1 MADLRASNL
10 PSVVPRTVPR
20 VIMVTGASRGIGRAI
35 ALALAAQGH
44 SLILTARS
52 VDGGAKFS
60 GTSMNDPLTGIDL
73 TGSVADVAQ
82 ACQALGS
89 RAIAVPMDLTVES
102 SVLEAAETALSEFGV
117 VDTLVSNAIYQGPG
131 VNDWLQDLPIE
142 NLRRVIE
149 GDAISPMIM
158 LKKFLPGMLT
168 SERGVFI
175 HLTSGAASLVPKKPA
190 GEGGWGVAYA
200 MAKGAAHRIAG
211 VMHAEYS
218 PQGLR
223 AYSLNPG
230 HVTTEVMA
238 LRAQREGRE
247 VTGNGPEDVAV
258 AAQWLIDGSTE
269 AAELS
274 GQEVVSRDVIQRLR
288 SS

>member
-82 ACQALGS
+82 ACQVLGS
-89 RAIAVPMDLTVES
+89 RVIAVPMDLTVES

-149 GDAISPMIM
+149 GDAIAPMIM

-258 AAQWLIDGSTE
+258 TAQWLIDGSSE
-269 AAELS
+269 AVELS

>member
-1 MADLRASNL
+1 MADLRANKL
-10 PSVVPRTVPR
+10 VSVVPSVVPR

-35 ALALAAQGH
+35 ALSLAAQGH

-60 GTSMNDPLTGIDL
+60 GTSLNDPLAGMDL
-73 TGSVADVAQ
+73 SGSVAAVAE

-89 RAIAVPMDLTVES
+89 RTIAVPMDLTVES
-102 SVLEAAETALSEFGV
+102 SVLEAAEAALSEFGV

-142 NLRRVIE
+142 NLRKVIE

-218 PQGLR
+218 SQGLR

-238 LRAQREGRE
+238 LRAQSEGRE

-258 AAQWLIDGSTE
+258 TAQWLIEGSAE
-269 AAELS
+269 ASELS
-274 GQEVVSRDVIQRLR
+274 GQEIVSRDVIQRLR

>member
-1 MADLRASNL
+1 MADLRANKL
-10 PSVVPRTVPR
+10 ASVVPRVVPR
-20 VIMVTGASRGIGRAI
+20 VVMVTGASRGIGRAI
-35 ALALAAQGH
+35 ALSLAEQGH

-60 GTSMNDPLTGIDL
+60 GTSLNDPLTGMEL
-73 TGSVADVAQ
+73 SGSVAEVAKD
-82 ACQALGS
+82 CQALGA
-89 RAIAVPMDLTVES
+89 RAIAVAMDLTDES
-102 SVLEAAETALSEFGV
+102 SVVHATQIALAEFGV
-117 VDTLVSNAIYQGPG
+117 VDTLISNAIYQGPG
-131 VNDWLQDLPIE
+131 VNDWLRDLPIE
-142 NLRRVIE
+142 NLRKVID
-149 GDAISPMIM
+149 GDAIAPMIL
-158 LKKFLPGMLT
+158 LKSFLPGML
-168 SERGVFI
+168 SSGRGVFV

-238 LRAQREGRE
+238 SRAQGEGRE

-258 AAQWLIDGSTE
+258 TAQWLIDGSAE
-269 AAELS
+269 AVELS

>member
-1 MADLRASNL
+1 MADLRANNL
-10 PSVVPRTVPR
+10 ASIVPSVAPR

-60 GTSMNDPLTGIDL
+60 GTSLNDPLTGIEL

-142 NLRRVIE
+142 NLRKVIE
-149 GDAISPMIM
+149 GDAIAPMIM
-158 LKKFLPGMLT
+158 LRKFLPGMLT

>member
-1 MADLRASNL
+1 MADLRANKL
-10 PSVVPRTVPR
+10 ASVVPRVVPR
-20 VIMVTGASRGIGRAI
+20 VVMVTGASRGIGRAI
-35 ALALAAQGH
+35 ALSLAEQGH

-60 GTSMNDPLTGIDL
+60 GTSLNDPLTGMEL
-73 TGSVADVAQ
+73 SGSVAEVAKD
-82 ACQALGS
+82 CQALGA
-89 RAIAVPMDLTVES
+89 RAIAVAMDLTDES
-102 SVLEAAETALSEFGV
+102 SVVHATQIALAEFGV
-117 VDTLVSNAIYQGPG
+117 VDTLISNAIYQGPG
-131 VNDWLQDLPIE
+131 VNDWLRDLPIE
-142 NLRRVIE
+142 NLRKVID
-149 GDAISPMIM
+149 GDAIAPMIL
-158 LKKFLPGMLT
+158 LKSFLPGML
-168 SERGVFI
+168 SSGRGVFV

-258 AAQWLIDGSTE
+258 TAQWLIDGSAE
-269 AAELS
+269 AVELS

>member
-1 MADLRASNL
+1 MADLRANKFA
-10 PSVVPRTVPR
+10 SVVPRVVPR
-20 VIMVTGASRGIGRAI
+20 VVMVTGASRGIGRAI

-60 GTSMNDPLTGIDL
+60 GTSLNDPLTGMEL
-73 TGSVADVAQ
+73 SGSVADVAQ

-102 SVLEAAETALSEFGV
+102 SVIKAADKALSEFGV

-131 VNDWLQDLPIE
+131 VNDWLQDLPIDS
-142 NLRRVIE
+142 LRRVIE
-149 GDAISPMIM
+149 GDAIAPMIL

-230 HVTTEVMA
+230 HVLTEVMA

-247 VTGNGPEDVAV
+247 VTGHQPDDVAT
-258 AAQWLIDGSTE
+258 ATRWLIEGSDE
-269 AAELS
+269 AVALS

-288 SS
+288 NS

>member
-1 MADLRASNL
+1 MADLRANNL
-10 PSVVPRTVPR
+10 ASIVPSVVPR

-60 GTSMNDPLTGIDL
+60 GTSLNDPLTGIEL

-131 VNDWLQDLPIE
+131 VNDWLQDLPVE

>member
-1 MADLRASNL
+1 
-10 PSVVPRTVPR
+10 
-20 VIMVTGASRGIGRAI
+20 MVTGASRGIGRAI

-60 GTSMNDPLTGIDL
+60 GTSMNDPLTGIEL

-149 GDAISPMIM
+149 GDAIAPMIM

-258 AAQWLIDGSTE
+258 TAQWLIDGSTE

>member
-1 MADLRASNL
+1 MSNSVADARSQ
-10 PSVVPRTVPR
+10 VVPRTVPR
-20 VIMVTGASRGIGRAI
+20 TVMVTGASRGIGRAI
-35 ALALAAQGH
+35 ALSLAEQGH

-52 VDGGAKFS
+52 VDGGVKFS
-60 GTSMNDPLTGIDL
+60 GTSLNDPLAGVEL
-73 TGSVADVAQ
+73 SGSVADVAKN
-82 ACQALGS
+82 CQALGA
-89 RAIAVPMDLTVES
+89 RAIAIAMDLTDES
-102 SVLEAAETALSEFGV
+102 SVVRAAQTALAEFGV
-117 VDTLVSNAIYQGPG
+117 VDTLISNAIYQGPG

-142 NLRRVIE
+142 NLRKVIE
-149 GDAISPMIM
+149 GDAIAPMIL
-158 LKKFLPGMLT
+158 LKSFLPGMLG
-168 SERGVFI
+168 SQQGVFI

-211 VMHAEYS
+211 VVHAEYS
-218 PQGLR
+218 SQGLR

-247 VTGNGPEDVAV
+247 VTGHQPDDVAT
-258 AAQWLIDGSTE
+258 ATRWLIEGSDE
-269 AAELS
+269 AVALS

-288 SS
+288 NS

>member
-1 MADLRASNL
+1 MADLRANKLASVA
-10 PSVVPRTVPR
+10 PRVVPRV
-20 VIMVTGASRGIGRAI
+20 VMVTGASRGIGRAI
-35 ALALAAQGH
+35 ALSLAEQGH

-60 GTSMNDPLTGIDL
+60 GTSLNDPLTGMEL
-73 TGSVADVAQ
+73 SGSVAEVAKD
-82 ACQALGS
+82 CQALGT
-89 RAIAVPMDLTVES
+89 RAIAVAMDLTDES
-102 SVLEAAETALSEFGV
+102 SVVHATQIALAEFGV
-117 VDTLVSNAIYQGPG
+117 VDTLISNAIYQGPG

-142 NLRRVIE
+142 NLRKVID
-149 GDAISPMIM
+149 GDAIAPMIL
-158 LKKFLPGMLT
+158 LKSFLPGML
-168 SERGVFI
+168 SSGRGVFV

-258 AAQWLIDGSTE
+258 AAQWLIDGSAE
-269 AAELS
+269 AVELS
-274 GQEVVSRDVIQRLR
+274 GQEVVSRDVVQRLR

>member
-10 PSVVPRTVPR
+10 ASVVPRTVPR

-60 GTSMNDPLTGIDL
+60 GTSMNDPLTGIEL

>member
-73 TGSVADVAQ
+73 SGSVADVAQ

-149 GDAISPMIM
+149 GDAIAPMIM

>member
-10 PSVVPRTVPR
+10 ASVVPRTVPR

-60 GTSMNDPLTGIDL
+60 GTSMNDPLTGMEL
-73 TGSVADVAQ
+73 SGSVADVAQ

-149 GDAISPMIM
+149 GDAIAPMIM

>member
-60 GTSMNDPLTGIDL
+60 GTSLNDPLTGIEL

-149 GDAISPMIM
+149 GDAIAPMIM

>member
-1 MADLRASNL
+1 MADLRANNL
-10 PSVVPRTVPR
+10 ASVVPRTVPR

>member
-1 MADLRASNL
+1 MSNSVVDDR
-10 PSVVPRTVPR
+10 PSVVPRT
-20 VIMVTGASRGIGRAI
+20 IMVTGASRGIGRAI
-35 ALALAAQGH
+35 ALSLAEQGH

-60 GTSMNDPLTGIDL
+60 GTSLNDPLAGAEL
-73 TGSVADVAQ
+73 SGSVAEVAKT
-82 ACQALGS
+82 CQALGV
-89 RAIAVPMDLTVES
+89 RAIAVAMDLTDES
-102 SVLEAAETALSEFGV
+102 SVLHAAEIALSEFGV

-142 NLRRVIE
+142 NLRKVIE
-149 GDAISPMIM
+149 GDAIAPMIM
-158 LKKFLPGMLT
+158 LKSFLPGMLT

-218 PQGLR
+218 SQGLR

-230 HVTTEVMA
+230 HVTTEVMV
-238 LRAQREGRE
+238 LRAQRDGRE
-247 VTGNGPEDVAV
+247 VTGHQPDDVAT
-258 AAQWLIDGSTE
+258 ATRWLIDGSDE
-269 AAELS
+269 AIAFS

-288 SS
+288 NS

>member
-10 PSVVPRTVPR
+10 ASVVPRTVPR

-60 GTSMNDPLTGIDL
+60 GTSMNDPLTGIEL

-89 RAIAVPMDLTVES
+89 RVIAVPMDLTVES

-149 GDAISPMIM
+149 GDAIAPMIM

>member
-1 MADLRASNL
+1 MADLRANNL
-10 PSVVPRTVPR
+10 ASIVPSVAPR

-60 GTSMNDPLTGIDL
+60 GTSMNDPLTGIEL

-149 GDAISPMIM
+149 GDAIAPMIM

>member
-1 MADLRASNL
+1 MADLRANKFA
-10 PSVVPRTVPR
+10 SVVPRVVPR
-20 VIMVTGASRGIGRAI
+20 VVMVTGASRGIGRAI

-60 GTSMNDPLTGIDL
+60 GTSLNDPLTGMEL
-73 TGSVADVAQ
+73 SGSVADVAQ
-82 ACQALGS
+82 ACQKLGS

-102 SVLEAAETALSEFGV
+102 SVIKAADKALSEFGA

-131 VNDWLQDLPIE
+131 VNDWLQDLPIDS
-142 NLRRVIE
+142 LRRVIE
-149 GDAISPMIM
+149 GDAIAPMIL

-230 HVTTEVMA
+230 HVSTEVMV

-247 VTGNGPEDVAV
+247 VTGHQPDDVAT
-258 AAQWLIDGSTE
+258 ATRWLIEGSDE
-269 AAELS
+269 AVALS

-288 SS
+288 NS

>member
-1 MADLRASNL
+1 MADLRANNL
-10 PSVVPRTVPR
+10 ASIVPSVAPR

-44 SLILTARS
+44 SLVLTARS

>member
-1 MADLRASNL
+1 MNSSVADTRQHEAH
-10 PSVVPRTVPR
+10 SVVPR

-35 ALALAAQGH
+35 ALSLAEQGH

-52 VDGGAKFS
+52 VNGGAKFS
-60 GTSMNDPLTGIDL
+60 GTSLNDPLAGIEL
-73 TGSVADVAQ
+73 SGSVAEVALE
-82 ACQALGS
+82 CQKIGS
-89 RAIAVPMDLTVES
+89 QAIAVAMDLTDEA
-102 SVLEAAETALSEFGV
+102 SVVRAAQTALTEFGV
-117 VDTLVSNAIYQGPG
+117 VDSLISNAIYQGPG

-142 NLRRVIE
+142 NLRKVIE
-149 GDAISPMIM
+149 GDAIASVIL
-158 LKKFLPGMLT
+158 LKSFLPGMLQ
-168 SERGVFI
+168 SRRGVFI
-175 HLTSGAASLVPKKPA
+175 QLTSGAASLVPKKPA

-218 PQGLR
+218 AQGLR

-238 LRAQREGRE
+238 MRAEREGRA
-247 VTGNGPEDVAV
+247 VTGNGPEDVAT
-258 AAQWLIDGSTE
+258 ATRWLIDGNEE
-269 AAELS
+269 AVALS

>member
-1 MADLRASNL
+1 MNSSVADALVRGA
-10 PSVVPRTVPR
+10 PGVAPR
-20 VIMVTGASRGIGRAI
+20 VVMVTGASRGIGRAI
-35 ALALAAQGH
+35 ALSLAEQGH
-44 SLILTARS
+44 SLVLTARS

-60 GTSMNDPLTGIDL
+60 GTSLNDPLAGVDL
-73 TGSVADVAQ
+73 SGSVADVARE
-82 ACQALGS
+82 CQKLGAQ
-89 RAIAVPMDLTVES
+89 AIAVAMDLTDES
-102 SVLEAAETALSEFGV
+102 SVIRAAQSALAEFGV
-117 VDTLVSNAIYQGPG
+117 VDTFVSNAIYQGPG

-142 NLRRVIE
+142 NLRKVIE
-149 GDAISPMIM
+149 GDAIAPMIM
-158 LKKFLPGMLT
+158 LKSFLPGMLT

-218 PQGLR
+218 TQGFR

-230 HVTTEVMA
+230 HVTTEVMV
-238 LRAQREGRE
+238 LRAQRDGRE
-247 VTGNGPEDVAV
+247 VTGHQPDDVAT
-258 AAQWLIDGSTE
+258 ATRWLIDGSDE
-269 AAELS
+269 AIVLS
-274 GQEVVSRDVIQRLR
+274 GQEVISRDVIQRLR

>member
-1 MADLRASNL
+1 MADLRANNPAGIV
-10 PSVVPRTVPR
+10 PSVAPR

-60 GTSMNDPLTGIDL
+60 GTSMNDPLTGIEL

-149 GDAISPMIM
+149 GDAIAPMIM

-190 GEGGWGVAYA
+190 GKGGWGVAYA

-258 AAQWLIDGSTE
+258 TAQWLIDGSSE
-269 AAELS
+269 AVELS

>member
-1 MADLRASNL
+1 MADLRANKFA
-10 PSVVPRTVPR
+10 SVVPRVVPR
-20 VIMVTGASRGIGRAI
+20 VVMVTGASRGIGRAI

-60 GTSMNDPLTGIDL
+60 GTSLNDPLTGMEL
-73 TGSVADVAQ
+73 SGSVADVAQ
-82 ACQALGS
+82 ACQTLGS

-102 SVLEAAETALSEFGV
+102 SVIKAADKALSEFGV

-131 VNDWLQDLPIE
+131 VNDWLQDLPIDS
-142 NLRRVIE
+142 LRRVIE
-149 GDAISPMIM
+149 GDAIAPMIL

-230 HVTTEVMA
+230 HVTTEVMV

-247 VTGNGPEDVAV
+247 VTGHQPDDVAT
-258 AAQWLIDGSTE
+258 ATRWLIEGSDE
-269 AAELS
+269 AVALS

-288 SS
+288 NS

>member
-1 MADLRASNL
+1 MSNSVVDDR
-10 PSVVPRTVPR
+10 PSVVPRT
-20 VIMVTGASRGIGRAI
+20 IMVTGASRGIGRAI
-35 ALALAAQGH
+35 ALSLAEQGH

-52 VDGGAKFS
+52 VEGGAKFS
-60 GTSMNDPLTGIDL
+60 GTSLNDPLAGAEL
-73 TGSVADVAQ
+73 SGSVAEVAKT
-82 ACQALGS
+82 CQALGV
-89 RAIAVPMDLTVES
+89 RAIAVAMDLTDES
-102 SVLEAAETALSEFGV
+102 SVLHAAEIALSEFGV

-142 NLRRVIE
+142 NLRKVIE
-149 GDAISPMIM
+149 GDAIAPMIM
-158 LKKFLPGMLT
+158 LKSFLPGML
-168 SERGVFI
+168 SSKQGVFV

-218 PQGLR
+218 SQGLR

-230 HVTTEVMA
+230 HVTTEVMV
-238 LRAQREGRE
+238 LRAQRDGRE
-247 VTGNGPEDVAV
+247 VTGHQPDDVAT
-258 AAQWLIDGSTE
+258 ATRWLIDGSDE
-269 AAELS
+269 AIALS

-288 SS
+288 NS

>member
-10 PSVVPRTVPR
+10 PSVVPRTIPR

-60 GTSMNDPLTGIDL
+60 GTSMNDPLTGIEL

-149 GDAISPMIM
+149 GDAIAPMIM